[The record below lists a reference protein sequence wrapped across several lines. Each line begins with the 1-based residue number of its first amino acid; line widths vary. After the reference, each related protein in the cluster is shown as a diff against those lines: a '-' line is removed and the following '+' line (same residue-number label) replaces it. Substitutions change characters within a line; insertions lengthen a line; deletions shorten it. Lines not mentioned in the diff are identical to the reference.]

1 MENTAVTDQDYHIT
15 PNFKI
20 SAVDKFLEHFS
31 ERANIAGMD
40 AEAWKNAFAALVIR
54 RYINLDDVINHEWQ
68 EAIDTQEEL
77 EYSYFNEIVHRC
89 LVAKREIFD
98 DWRDGKIED
107 VVDYASSD

>member
-1 MENTAVTDQDYHIT
+1 MEDIAVTEEDYHIT

-40 AEAWKNAFAALVIR
+40 AEAWKNAFTALVIR
-54 RYINLDDVINHEWQ
+54 RYINLDDVISPQWQ
-68 EAIDTQEEL
+68 ETIDAQGEL
-77 EYSYFNEIVHRC
+77 ECAYFNELVHRC
-89 LVAKREIFD
+89 LDAKREIFD

-107 VVDYASSD
+107 VLDYASSD